1 MFASESMATRHIAMV
16 ALILPASIFDMVPA
30 PKLEIPLDAAKLALL
45 PATTLETAKATE
57 IVTRAAT
64 RIPAEISTSEVTHW
78 FE

>member
-16 ALILPASIFDMVPA
+16 ALIPPAAIFDIVPA
-30 PKLEIPLDAAKLALL
+30 PKLEIPLDAAVL
-45 PATTLETAKATE
+45 PVTTLETAKATE

-64 RIPAEISTSEVTHW
+64 RTPAEISTSEVTHW